1 MNKRS
6 KDKKTGGEFEF
17 CPTARWPV
25 ARYLE
30 QSSLPARCFRPG
42 ARWLEP
48 HAGKGAII
56 AAVNSIIPGIV
67 WTACEIRSE
76 ARDDLE
82 KLVGRENVHIGDFH
96 SISKRFINE
105 GITFDVV
112 ITNPAFSLTSMV
124 RDDALLIAAFL
135 AMLVPTSF
143 LGSAERQPKH
153 SVFMPMT
160 QKILPDRPSFTES
173 GETDSRDY
181 CWVEFTPQCG
191 PVCMTTVLGLTPI
204 EERKRDHAALFQF
217 LLKDQ
222 QLGLFEDSPAPAVT
236 ETNRRPETTHDMSK
250 PAIGMTYNQAQNIN
264 FGECP
269 NNGPSCNCNAC
280 VMCESLTCTCG
291 CKMIDHHSDGEGCT
305 TCQTC
310 PSFILAAWKNGPVI
324 GSCKGPWGT
333 HRKHGEVCNDCAFP
347 MIADAT
353 QAGWSDK
360 PVMSPITTPPE
371 YPHER
376 CIIPPHEEP
385 PAPSADVPP
394 QAHAEAPKR
403 KRRTKAAKPQ
413 DAPTVAAQPPVEE
426 PAPPSPAKE
435 EPPPEPVKTHDEPK
449 QETPVATGLMG
460 TLAKQ
465 FPEAFAPEIIDG
477 CDVEKTAADVML
489 DVAFSP
495 VLPSKDARYP
505 AQVSELY
512 GGKYRVYY
520 HREEPAPFAH
530 MTGQNERDVSAN
542 ELKVMR
548 ARYLLRRGELSKL
561 LHAMEPYQREHWQKI
576 YNISFVPTPGSKLHD
591 LVTGA
596 TANPITIPL
605 KPGENP
611 LKAMGA
617 LLVEA
622 GANPDEIRIIGTDDE
637 DQIRSVSYA
646 ALPTSI
652 AITQDDLDAKAATVE
667 RAQKAVQDDDTPEN
681 RKALRDA
688 ETELEAWQQVH
699 AEQQASMPAWV
710 WGEASSS
717 LDRTGMARYTHI
729 VRAADDPERTD
740 IRALPEHLRDR
751 QAAWRNRIK
760 ETPPATYKPLI
771 LALLADG
778 LPRTFNQIG
787 VELLDKTADNL
798 LDLPP
803 DKALWELVHEG
814 RVEHTTN
821 SPILFRRR
829 NRKDRTKE
837 EVAEDVRV
845 TLAALSSALEEGE
858 TVTVEVLQDM
868 LVEEHDEVRT
878 WAECMVL
885 WKQGDRST
893 PPPAKP
899 TYFATW
905 VDKPKPPFMVDAN
918 TAKDPC
924 RPGAW
929 GSPTSCITHEG
940 QPLDENGLCFWGREP
955 TPLEKAVRSAFMD
968 HDQPPEGF
976 SRIHD
981 DGDTVIFMGPTIDLR
996 DLTCDITPGCVVG
1009 KNHMGR
1015 CTTNK
1020 NETCT
1025 QCGIACADHSD
1036 SPNGGSCKDC
1046 KKGCVRKRFSV
1057 MTEVWIRD
1065 LARINSDLADAR
1077 WSFAEARI
1085 EYEKKRSLENAE
1097 TLDKIATRIRH
1108 LTTNQTLIAAQL
1120 EGPHARTR

>member
-56 AAVNSIIPGIV
+56 AAVNSIIPGII

-82 KLVGRENVHIGDFH
+82 KLVGVDNVHIGDFH
-96 SISKRFINE
+96 SISKRFIAD
-105 GITFDVV
+105 GIKFDVV

-124 RDDALLIAAFL
+124 RDDALMLAAFL

-204 EERKRDHAALFQF
+204 DERKRDHAALFQF

-222 QLGLFEDSPAPAVT
+222 QLGLFEDSSPPIVP
-236 ETNRRPETTHDMSK
+236 ETNRRSEPGHDMSK
-250 PAIGMTYNQAQNIN
+250 PAIGMTYNQAQNVN

-269 NNGPSCNCNAC
+269 NNGPSCACDAC
-280 VMCESLTCTCG
+280 VMCDSLTCTCG
-291 CKMIDHHSDGEGCT
+291 CKFIDHHSDGEGCT
-305 TCQTC
+305 TCKTC
-310 PSFILAAWKNGPVI
+310 PVFILAAWKNGPVV
-324 GSCKGPWGT
+324 GACGGPCGT
-333 HRKHGEVCNDCAFP
+333 HRKHGEVCKDCAFP

-360 PVMSPITTPPE
+360 PVMSPITTPPD
-371 YPHER
+371 PPRER
-376 CIIPPHEEP
+376 CVLPAPEP
-385 PAPSADVPP
+385 APAPSADVAP
-394 QAHAEAPKR
+394 QAPAEPPKR
-403 KRRTKAAKPQ
+403 KRRTKAAKAQ
-413 DAPTVAAQPPVEE
+413 DAVTVPAQPPVEE
-426 PAPPSPAKE
+426 P
-435 EPPPEPVKTHDEPK
+435 PPPEPTKAQDEPK
-449 QETPVATGLMG
+449 SDTLAATGLMG
-460 TLAKQ
+460 ALAKQ
-465 FPEAFAPEIIDG
+465 FPGAFAPEIIDG
-477 CDVEKTAADVML
+477 SDVEKTAADVML

-495 VLPSKDARYP
+495 VLPFKDARYP

-512 GGKYRVYY
+512 GGKYRVYF
-520 HREEPAPFAH
+520 HREEPSPSASY
-530 MTGQNERDVSAN
+530 TGHNELDVSAN
-542 ELKVMR
+542 ELKIMR

-561 LHAMEPYQREHWQKI
+561 LHTMEPYQRDHWQKI

-596 TANPITIPL
+596 TGNPITIPL

-611 LKAMGA
+611 LKAMGK

-637 DQIRSVSYA
+637 DQVRSVSYA
-646 ALPTSI
+646 ALPASI
-652 AITQDDLDAKAATVE
+652 AITQDDLDAKAAAVE
-667 RAQKAVQDDDTPEN
+667 RAQKAVQDDDTSEN
-681 RKALRDA
+681 RRTLHEA
-688 ETELEAWQQVH
+688 ETELAVWQEAH
-699 AEQQASMPAWV
+699 AEQQAIMWV
-710 WGEASSS
+710 WGETSAS
-717 LDRTGMARYTHI
+717 LDRTGVARYTHI

-751 QAAWRNRIK
+751 EAKWRKGIK
-760 ETPPATYKPLI
+760 ETPPAVYKPLI

-778 LPRTFNQIG
+778 LPRTFNRIG

-814 RVEHTTN
+814 RVEHTTK

-837 EVAEDVRV
+837 EVDEDVRV

-858 TVTVEVLQDM
+858 TVTIEVLQDM
-868 LVEEHDEVRT
+868 LLEEHDEVRT

-905 VDKPKPPFMVDAN
+905 VDKPKPPFVVDAS
-918 TAKDPC
+918 TANEPC

-940 QPLDENGLCFWGREP
+940 QPLDENGVCFWGRKA
-955 TPLEKAVRSAFMD
+955 TPLEEALHSAFMD
-968 HDQPPEGF
+968 HDEPPDGF
-976 SRIHD
+976 TRIHD

-996 DLTCDITPGCVVG
+996 DLSCGITPGCVVG

-1015 CTTNK
+1015 CTTK
-1020 NETCT
+1020 KDETCT
-1025 QCGIACADHSD
+1025 QCGVACADHSD
-1036 SPNGGSCKDC
+1036 APNGGSCSDC

-1065 LARINSDLADAR
+1065 LARIDADLSEAR
-1077 WSFAEARI
+1077 WNFAEARV
-1085 EYEKKRSLENAE
+1085 EYEEKRSLENAE

-1108 LTTNQTLIAAQL
+1108 LGTNRVLIAAQL
-1120 EGPHARTR
+1120 GDQHARTR